1 MAHTA
6 KVSEPKEKN
15 IEQETLPETIMIGA
29 VAVFVFALFVLYP
42 IYFQDKYSNMG
53 NAKYD
58 FFKTAYTIFIPVM
71 LLSCVCYLFLK
82 RKELSIKTI
91 CQEMVLTD
99 WFVLA
104 YLVVCWVSY
113 GLSDY
118 KDTAFWGYD
127 GWFMGVMTQTVF
139 VLLYFFVSRWFLWH
153 WSYWWFIAVP
163 SAAVFLLGIL
173 HRFNVDPLGMYEGL
187 NENMKILFLSTLGQA
202 TWYSSYLCIALPI
215 GMACYWY
222 QRGKKWS
229 VLWGTFLC
237 IAFASVVT
245 QNSDSA
251 YMALGGSFLVL
262 FWLSFKSNEYFVRFW
277 ELVVMCLA
285 SFKVIGA
292 LQGIFPNRAVRLEG
306 LSTFCSQS
314 IVTLILL
321 VIAIGVYAAVLLA
334 DQKEKLQ
341 IEKCCKIRNVFYAL
355 IPVGIVV
362 VIICIYLVS
371 NGKVQGTFL
380 NRIGYFNFDEHW
392 GNNRGFTWKFT
403 TRMYVDYG
411 FREKMFGCGPDA
423 YAGAAYAYD
432 SASLQGFW
440 GNSVLACAHN
450 EWLNCLVDVGIL
462 GLITYLGSFVT
473 AFFLFVENWK
483 QQPYLVGASVAIV
496 SYFLHNF
503 FCYQQ
508 IICTPIIFVVIGI
521 GVALLRRK
529 DEYVAG

>member
-1 MAHTA
+1 MAHTN
-6 KVSEPKEKN
+6 KISEPKKN

-42 IYFQDKYSNMG
+42 LYFQDKYANMG

-58 FFKTAYTIFIPVM
+58 FFKTAYTVFIPVM
-71 LLSCVCYLFLK
+71 LLSCVSYLFLK

-91 CQEMVLTD
+91 CREMVLTD

-104 YLVVCWVSY
+104 YLVACWISY

-118 KDTAFWGYD
+118 KDTALWGYD

-139 VLLYFFVSRWFLWH
+139 VLLYFFLSRWFLWH

-163 SAAVFLLGIL
+163 SAVVFLLGIL

-187 NENMKILFLSTLGQA
+187 DESIKILFLSTLGQA

-222 QRGKKWS
+222 RRELRWS
-229 VLWGTFLC
+229 LLWGVFLC
-237 IAFASVVT
+237 IAFASIVT

-251 YMALGGSFLVL
+251 FMALGGSFLVL

-277 ELVVMCLA
+277 EMAVICLA
-285 SFKVIGA
+285 SFKVIGI
-292 LQGIFPNRAVRLEG
+292 LQKIFSGRTVKLEG

-314 IVTLILL
+314 TVTWVLL
-321 VIAIGVYAAVLLA
+321 CLVVIVYAGVLLA
-334 DQKEKLQ
+334 NKKEMFR
-341 IEKCCKIRNVFYAL
+341 IEKFCMIRNILYAL
-355 IPVGIVV
+355 IPVFLVAVIV
-362 VIICIYLVS
+362 CIYMTS
-371 NGKVQGTFL
+371 TGKITGSFM
-380 NRIGYFNFDEHW
+380 NKIGYFNFDEHW
-392 GNNRGFTWKFT
+392 GNNRGFTWEFT
-403 TRMYVDYG
+403 MRMFGEYG
-411 FREKMFGCGPDA
+411 FMEKLFGCGPDA

-432 SASLQGFW
+432 APSLQGFW

-450 EWLNCLVDVGIL
+450 EWMNCLVNIGIV

-473 AFFLFVENWK
+473 AFFIFLKNWK
-483 QQPYLVGASVAIV
+483 QDPFLVGAAVTIV

-508 IICTPIIFVVIGI
+508 IICTPIIFAVMGI

-529 DEYVAG
+529 DMYTDS

>member
-1 MAHTA
+1 MAHTN
-6 KVSEPKEKN
+6 KTSESKKN
-15 IEQETLPETIMIGA
+15 IEQETLPETVMIGA

-42 IYFQDKYSNMG
+42 LYFQDKYANMG
-53 NAKYD
+53 DAKYD

-71 LLSCVCYLFLK
+71 LAASVCYLFIK

-91 CQEMVLTD
+91 CKEMMLTD

-104 YLVVCWVSY
+104 YLIVCWISY

-118 KDTAFWGYD
+118 KETAFWGYD
-127 GWFMGVMTQTVF
+127 GWYMGVMTQTIF

-153 WSYWWFIAVP
+153 WSYWWFIAAP
-163 SAAVFLLGIL
+163 SAIVFLLGIL

-187 NENMKILFLSTLGQA
+187 DESIKILFLSTLGQA

-222 QRGKKWS
+222 RRELKWS
-229 VLWGTFLC
+229 LLWGGFLC

-251 YMALGGSFLVL
+251 FMAMGGSFLVL

-277 ELVVMCLA
+277 ELAVICLI
-285 SFKVIGA
+285 SFKTIGV
-292 LQGIFPNRAVRLEG
+292 LQKIFSERAIRLEG

-314 IVTLILL
+314 KVTWVLL
-321 VIAIGVYAAVLLA
+321 VL
-334 DQKEKLQ
+334 
-341 IEKCCKIRNVFYAL
+341 
-355 IPVGIVV
+355 VV
-362 VIICIYLVS
+362 VIYIGVFWVNRKGRLHVEKFCVIRNILFALVPVFIVIVVACIYMTTT
-371 NGKVQGTFL
+371 GKISGTFM
-380 NRIGYFNFDEHW
+380 NNIGYFNFNEKW
-392 GNNRGFTWKFT
+392 GNSRGFTWKFT
-403 TRMYVDYG
+403 MRMFGDYG
-411 FREKMFGCGPDA
+411 IVQKVFGCGPDA

-432 SASLQGFW
+432 AASLQGFW

-450 EWLNCLVDVGIL
+450 EWMNCLVDVGVL
-462 GLITYLGSFVT
+462 GLFTYLGSFVT
-473 AFFLFVENWK
+473 AFLIFIKNWK
-483 QQPYLVGASVAIV
+483 QHPFFAGAAATLV

-508 IICTPIIFVVIGI
+508 IICTPIIFVVMGI
-521 GVALLRRK
+521 GVALLKRK
-529 DEYVAG
+529 DELKTT

>member
-1 MAHTA
+1 MAHTN
-6 KVSEPKEKN
+6 KIIEPKKSA
-15 IEQETLPETIMIGA
+15 EQETLPETIMIGA

-42 IYFQDKYSNMG
+42 LYFQDKYANMG

-71 LLSCVCYLFLK
+71 LLACVCYLFLK
-82 RKELSIKTI
+82 RKELSIKI
-91 CQEMVLTD
+91 ILQEMVLTD

-104 YLVVCWVSY
+104 YLVVCWMSY
-113 GLSDY
+113 GVSDY

-153 WSYWWFIAVP
+153 WSYWWFIEVP
-163 SAAVFLLGIL
+163 SAIVFFLGIL

-187 NENMKILFLSTLGQA
+187 DESVKILFLSTLGQA

-215 GMACYWY
+215 GMACYCY
-222 QRGKKWS
+222 RRELKWS
-229 VLWGTFLC
+229 ALWGVFLV

-251 YMALGGSFLVL
+251 FIALGGSFLVL
-262 FWLSFKSNEYFVRFW
+262 LWLSFESNEYFVRFW

-285 SFKVIGA
+285 SFKMIGV
-292 LQGIFPNRAVRLEG
+292 LQGIFSERAIKLEG
-306 LSTFCSQS
+306 LSTFFSQS
-314 IVTLILL
+314 MATMILL
-321 VIAIGVYAAVLLA
+321 VIAVAVYGTVVFA
-334 DQKEKLQ
+334 DRKGRLR
-341 IEKCCKIRNVFYAL
+341 IEKFCKMRNIFYAM
-355 IPVGIVV
+355 IPIGIVTV
-362 VIICIYLVS
+362 VVCIYLVS
-371 NGKVQGTFL
+371 AGRISGTFL
-380 NRIGYFNFDEHW
+380 NHIDYFNFDEHW

-403 TRMYVDYG
+403 IRMFGSYG
-411 FREKMFGCGPDA
+411 VMEKIVGCGPDA

-432 SASLQGFW
+432 AGSLQAFW
-440 GNSVLACAHN
+440 GNSVLSCAHN

-473 AFFLFVENWK
+473 AFLMFIKSSRE
-483 QQPYLVGASVAIV
+483 QPFFAGAATVIV

-508 IICTPIIFVVIGI
+508 IICTPIVFVVIGI
-521 GVALLRRK
+521 GVALVRK
-529 DEYVAG
+529 KMMIR

>member
-1 MAHTA
+1 MAHTN
-6 KVSEPKEKN
+6 KVSEPKKN
-15 IEQETLPETIMIGA
+15 LEQETLPETIMIGG

-42 IYFQDKYSNMG
+42 LYFQDKYANMG

-58 FFKTAYTIFIPVM
+58 FFKTAYTIFLPIM

-82 RKELSIKTI
+82 RKELSIKTV

-104 YLVVCWVSY
+104 YLIVCWISY

-118 KDTAFWGYD
+118 KDIAFWGYD

-153 WSYWWFIAVP
+153 WSYWWFLAVP
-163 SAAVFLLGIL
+163 SAIVFLLGIL

-187 NENMKILFLSTLGQA
+187 DEGTKVLFLSTLGQA
-202 TWYSSYLCIALPI
+202 TWYSSYLCIAIPI

-222 QRGKKWS
+222 RRELKWS
-229 VLWGTFLC
+229 LLWGGFLC

-262 FWLSFKSNEYFVRFW
+262 FWLSFQADEYFIRFW
-277 ELVVMCLA
+277 ELAVMCLA
-285 SFKVIGA
+285 SFKIIGI
-292 LQGIFPNRAVRLEG
+292 LQHIFSSRTVKLEG

-314 IVTLILL
+314 MATW
-321 VIAIGVYAAVLLA
+321 VLLA
-334 DQKEKLQ
+334 LAIVIYMGVFFVNKNGGIHIGKFYMA
-341 IEKCCKIRNVFYAL
+341 RNIIYLL
-355 IPVGIVV
+355 IPIFITVLMA
-362 VIICIYLVS
+362 CIYLVTS
-371 NGKVQGTFL
+371 GKISDTAL
-380 NRIGYFNFDEHW
+380 NNIGYFNFNDQW
-392 GNNRGFTWKFT
+392 GNSRGFTWKFT
-403 TRMYVDYG
+403 TRMFDSYG
-411 FREKMFGCGPDA
+411 FREKIFGCGPDA
-423 YAGAAYAYD
+423 YGRAAYVFDAV
-432 SASLQGFW
+432 SLQGFW

-450 EWLNCLVDVGIL
+450 EWMNCLVDMGIL
-462 GLITYLGSFVT
+462 GLVTYLGSFAT
-473 AFFLFVENWK
+473 AFLIFMKNWK
-483 QQPYLVGASVAIV
+483 QHPFFSGAATALV

-508 IICTPIIFVVIGI
+508 IICTPIIFVVMGI

-529 DEYVAG
+529 ETFTFE

>member
-1 MAHTA
+1 MAHTN
-6 KVSEPKEKN
+6 KINEPKKS

-42 IYFQDKYSNMG
+42 LYFQDKYANMG

-58 FFKTAYTIFIPVM
+58 FFKTAYTVFIPVM
-71 LLSCVCYLFLK
+71 LLACVSYLFLK

-104 YLVVCWVSY
+104 YLIVCWISY

-163 SAAVFLLGIL
+163 SAIVFLLGIL

-187 NENMKILFLSTLGQA
+187 DENIKILFLSTLGQA

-222 QRGKKWS
+222 RRELKWS
-229 VLWGTFLC
+229 ALWGVFLVV
-237 IAFASVVT
+237 AFASVVT

-251 YMALGGSFLVL
+251 FMALGGSFLVL
-262 FWLSFKSNEYFVRFW
+262 FWLSFESNKYFVRFW
-277 ELVVMCLA
+277 ELVIMCLA
-285 SFKVIGA
+285 SFKAIGA
-292 LQGIFPNRAVRLEG
+292 LQGIFSERAIKLEG

-314 IVTLILL
+314 MVTMILL
-321 VIAIGVYAAVLLA
+321 VISIVVYVGVFLA
-334 DQKEKLQ
+334 DRKGKLH
-341 IEKCCKIRNVFYAL
+341 IERFCKARNILYAL
-355 IPVGIVV
+355 IPVGIIVV
-362 VIICIYLVS
+362 VICIYSVS
-371 NGKVQGTFL
+371 SGKVSGTFL
-380 NRIGYFNFDEHW
+380 NRIGYFKFDDHW

-403 TRMYVDYG
+403 ARMYGDYG
-411 FREKMFGCGPDA
+411 FKEKLFGCGPDA
-423 YAGAAYAYD
+423 YAGYAYAYD

-450 EWLNCLVDVGIL
+450 EWLNCLVNMGLL

-473 AFFLFVENWK
+473 AFFIFMKNWKSHPLFVGSAT
-483 QQPYLVGASVAIV
+483 VIV

-508 IICTPIIFVVIGI
+508 IICTPIIFVLIGI

-529 DEYVAG
+529 SEYEIN

>member
-1 MAHTA
+1 MAQI
-6 KVSEPKEKN
+6 SEPKKN

-29 VAVFVFALFVLYP
+29 VAVFVFALFALYP
-42 IYFQDKYSNMG
+42 LYFQEKYANMG

-71 LLSCVCYLFLK
+71 MLSCVCYLFLK
-82 RKELSIKTI
+82 RKELSIKAI

-104 YLVVCWVSY
+104 YLVVCWISY

-118 KDTAFWGYD
+118 KDTSFWGYD

-163 SAAVFLLGIL
+163 SAVVFLLGIL
-173 HRFNVDPLGMYEGL
+173 HRFNVDPLRMYDGL
-187 NENMKILFLSTLGQA
+187 DEATKVLFLSTLGQA

-222 QRGKKWS
+222 RRELKWS
-229 VLWGTFLC
+229 LLWGVFLC

-251 YMALGGSFLVL
+251 FMALGGCFLVL
-262 FWLSFKSNEYFVRFW
+262 FLLSFKSNEYFVRFW
-277 ELVVMCLA
+277 EIAVMCLS
-285 SFKVIGA
+285 SFKVIGI
-292 LQGIFPNRAVRLEG
+292 LQKIFSDRTVKLEG

-314 IVTLILL
+314 TATWVLL
-321 VIAIGVYAAVLLA
+321 GLAIIVYAGVFLA
-334 DQKEKLQ
+334 NRKEMFR
-341 IEKCCKIRNVFYAL
+341 IEKICMIRNILYVL
-355 IPVGIVV
+355 IPVFLVAAIA
-362 VIICIYLVS
+362 CIYMVS
-371 NGKVQGTFL
+371 TGKIPGSFM
-380 NRIGYFNFDEHW
+380 NKIGYFNFDEHW

-403 TRMYVDYG
+403 MRMFGDYG
-411 FREKMFGCGPDA
+411 FMEKLFGCGPDA
-423 YAGAAYAYD
+423 YASAAYAYD
-432 SASLQGFW
+432 APSLQGFW

-450 EWLNCLVDVGIL
+450 EWMNCLVNIGVV

-473 AFFLFVENWK
+473 AFFIFLKNWK
-483 QQPYLVGASVAIV
+483 QDPFLVGAAIAVV

-508 IICTPIIFVVIGI
+508 IICTPIIFVVMGI
-521 GVALLRRK
+521 GTALLRRK
-529 DEYVAG
+529 DAYTEK

>member
-1 MAHTA
+1 MAYTN
-6 KVSEPKEKN
+6 KIIEKKRSV
-15 IEQETLPETIMIGA
+15 EQETLPETIMIGA

-42 IYFQDKYSNMG
+42 LYFQDKYSNMG
-53 NAKYD
+53 DAKYD

-71 LLSCVCYLFLK
+71 LLSYVCYLLLK
-82 RKELSIKTI
+82 RKVLSIKAI

-99 WFVLA
+99 WFMLA
-104 YLVVCWVSY
+104 YFVACWISY

-118 KDTAFWGYD
+118 KDTAFWGYE

-163 SAAVFLLGIL
+163 SAIVFLLGIL

-187 NENMKILFLSTLGQA
+187 DESIKILFLSTLGQA

-222 QRGKKWS
+222 RRELKWS
-229 VLWGTFLC
+229 ALWGVFLV

-251 YMALGGSFLVL
+251 FMALGGSFLVF
-262 FWLSFKSNEYFVRFW
+262 FWLSFESNEYFIRFW
-277 ELVVMCLA
+277 ELVIVCLA

-292 LQGIFPNRAVRLEG
+292 LQGIFSERAIKLEG

-314 IVTLILL
+314 VTTLILL
-321 VIAIGVYAAVLLA
+321 VIAVVVYGGVALA
-334 DQKEKLQ
+334 DQKGKLH
-341 IEKCCKIRNVFYAL
+341 IEKFCKIRNIFYAL
-355 IPVGIVV
+355 IPAMIVV
-362 VIICIYLVS
+362 VIICICLVS
-371 NGKVQGTFL
+371 TGKITGTFL
-380 NRIGYFNFDEHW
+380 NNIGYFNFNEQW
-392 GNNRGFTWKFT
+392 GNSRGFTWKFT
-403 TRMYVDYG
+403 ARMFGDYG
-411 FREKMFGCGPDA
+411 FVKKLFGCGPDA

-432 SASLQGFW
+432 AASLQGFW
-440 GNSVLACAHN
+440 GNSILACAHN
-450 EWLNCLVDVGIL
+450 EWLNCLVDMGIL
-462 GLITYLGSFVT
+462 GFVTYLGSFVS
-473 AFFLFVENWK
+473 AFFVFMKDWK
-483 QQPYLVGASVAIV
+483 QHPFFVGAAVVVV

-508 IICTPIIFVVIGI
+508 IICTPIVFAVMGI
-521 GVALLRRK
+521 GVALLRRNG
-529 DEYVAG
+529 EYAAG

>member
-1 MAHTA
+1 MAHTN
-6 KVSEPKEKN
+6 KINEPKKS

-29 VAVFVFALFVLYP
+29 VAVFVFALFALYP
-42 IYFQDKYSNMG
+42 LYFQEKYANMG

-71 LLSCVCYLFLK
+71 MLSCVCYFFLK

-91 CQEMVLTD
+91 CREMVATD

-104 YLVVCWVSY
+104 YFIVCWISY

-118 KDTAFWGYD
+118 KGTAFWGYD

-163 SAAVFLLGIL
+163 SAIVFLLGIL

-187 NENMKILFLSTLGQA
+187 DENIKILFLSTLGQA

-222 QRGKKWS
+222 RRGLKWS
-229 VLWGTFLC
+229 TLWGVFLV

-251 YMALGGSFLVL
+251 FMALGGSFLVF
-262 FWLSFKSNEYFVRFW
+262 FWLSFESNEYFVRFW
-277 ELVVMCLA
+277 ELVIMCLA
-285 SFKVIGA
+285 SFKAIGA
-292 LQGIFPNRAVRLEG
+292 LQGIFSERAIKLEG

-314 IVTLILL
+314 MVTLILL
-321 VIAIGVYAAVLLA
+321 VIAIAVYVGVFLT
-334 DQKEKLQ
+334 DRKGKLH
-341 IEKCCKIRNVFYAL
+341 IERFCKARNVLYVL
-355 IPVGIVV
+355 MPVGIAAVV
-362 VIICIYLVS
+362 ICIYLVS
-371 NGKVQGTFL
+371 TGKVSGTFL
-380 NRIGYFNFDEHW
+380 DRIGYFKFDDHW

-403 TRMYVDYG
+403 ARMYGDYG
-411 FREKMFGCGPDA
+411 FKEKLFGCGPDA

-432 SASLQGFW
+432 SGSLQAFW

-450 EWLNCLVDVGIL
+450 EWLNCLVDMGIL
-462 GLITYLGSFVT
+462 GLITYFGIFVT
-473 AFFLFVENWK
+473 AFLDFLKKWK
-483 QQPYLVGASVAIV
+483 QHPFMVGAIAVIVA
-496 SYFLHNF
+496 YFLHNF

-508 IICTPIIFVVIGI
+508 IICTPIIFVVMGI
-521 GVALLRRK
+521 GTSLCHRK
-529 DEYVAG
+529 DEYT

>member
-1 MAHTA
+1 MAHTNRT
-6 KVSEPKEKN
+6 SGPKKN
-15 IEQETLPETIMIGA
+15 IEQETLPETVMIGA

-42 IYFQDKYSNMG
+42 LYFQDKYANMG

-71 LLSCVCYLFLK
+71 LVAFACYLFLK

-104 YLVVCWVSY
+104 YLIVCWISY

-118 KDTAFWGYD
+118 KDNALWGYD
-127 GWFMGVMTQTVF
+127 GWFMGVMTQTIF

-153 WSYWWFIAVP
+153 LSYWWFIAAP
-163 SAAVFLLGIL
+163 SAIVFLLGIL

-187 NENMKILFLSTLGQA
+187 DEGTKILFLSTLGQA

-222 QRGKKWS
+222 RRELKWS
-229 VLWGTFLC
+229 LLWGGFLC

-251 YMALGGSFLVL
+251 FMALGGSFLVL

-277 ELVVMCLA
+277 ELAAICLA
-285 SFKVIGA
+285 SFKVIGV
-292 LQGIFPNRAVRLEG
+292 LQKIFSERTVKLEG

-314 IVTLILL
+314 TVTW
-321 VIAIGVYAAVLLA
+321 VLLA
-334 DQKEKLQ
+334 VAVLIYLGVFWANGKGRLHVEKF
-341 IEKCCKIRNVFYAL
+341 CMIRNVLFAL
-355 IPVGIVV
+355 IPVFIVIVV
-362 VIICIYLVS
+362 VCIYMVTT
-371 NGKVQGTFL
+371 GKVTGSFL
-380 NRIGYFNFDEHW
+380 NNIGYLNFNDQW

-403 TRMYVDYG
+403 MRMFGDYG
-411 FREKMFGCGPDA
+411 IVEKFLGCGPDA

-432 SASLQGFW
+432 AASLQSFW

-450 EWLNCLVDVGIL
+450 EWMNCLVDIGIF
-462 GLITYLGSFVT
+462 GLVTYLGSFVT
-473 AFFLFVENWK
+473 AFFVFMKDWK
-483 QQPYLVGASVAIV
+483 QHPFFVGASTAIV

-508 IICTPIIFVVIGI
+508 IICTPIIFVVMGI
-521 GVALLRRK
+521 GVAMIRRK
-529 DEYVAG
+529 DEYAPE